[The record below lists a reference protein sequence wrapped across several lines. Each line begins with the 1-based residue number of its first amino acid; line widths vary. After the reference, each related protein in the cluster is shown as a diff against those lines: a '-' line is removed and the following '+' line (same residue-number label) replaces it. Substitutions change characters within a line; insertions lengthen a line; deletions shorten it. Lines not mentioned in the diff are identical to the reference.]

1 MKLSPALLLFFL
13 LSACTFPLEALP
25 TATPNITQAYET
37 IDAEIKT
44 RLPAATKT
52 ALTEEPIKSI
62 IPTGGTPTL
71 PPATQAPPCSRI
83 QAGIPFDVTIP
94 DNTLVSPG
102 EVFYKTWRLINS
114 GSCAWTKDYTLA
126 LFSGEPLS
134 KVPQFELDEVVNPG
148 QSIDITIEMTAPE
161 KPGTY
166 QSNWV
171 LLDPDG
177 KAFGIGPA
185 GNAAFWARI
194 IVPAYTQP
202 APTPTNTYILS
213 PSILSSGTIQLQDG
227 AGLLLSN
234 LSMVLP
240 ENADLSYLQ
249 GSILPGNKVE
259 FSASLGGM
267 PEYATCL
274 AMGKTASPISIN
286 NEIKYHYF
294 CFIDAN
300 GHIGWL
306 QVLGENPTAVDL
318 EILTW
323 EK

>member
-1 MKLSPALLLFFL
+1 MKLSPALPLLFL

-37 IDAEIKT
+37 IAAEIKT
-44 RLPAATKT
+44 RQPPIIQTTRTDEPVKSNLP
-52 ALTEEPIKSI
+52 TEN
-62 IPTGGTPTL
+62 TPTL
-71 PPATQAPPCSRI
+71 LPATQSPPCNRI
-83 QAGIPFDVTIP
+83 TPGIPFDVTIP
-94 DNTLVSPG
+94 DNTLVAPG

-114 GSCAWTKDYTLA
+114 GSCPWTKEYMLV
-126 LFSGEPLS
+126 LFSGEPIS
-134 KVPQFELDEVVNPG
+134 KESRYYLEEAVNPG

-166 QSNWV
+166 QSNWM
-171 LLDPDG
+171 LTDPDG

-185 GNAAFWARI
+185 GNAAFWVRI

-202 APTPTNTYILS
+202 APTPTNTFILS

-234 LSMVLP
+234 LTIVLP
-240 ENADLSYLQ
+240 GNADLYYQQ

-259 FSASLGGM
+259 FSSSLGGM

-274 AMGKTASPISIN
+274 AMGKTGSFISIN
-286 NEIKYHYF
+286 DEIKYHYF
-294 CFIDAN
+294 CFIDPN

-306 QVLGENPTAVDL
+306 QVLGETPSAVDL

-323 EK
+323 DK